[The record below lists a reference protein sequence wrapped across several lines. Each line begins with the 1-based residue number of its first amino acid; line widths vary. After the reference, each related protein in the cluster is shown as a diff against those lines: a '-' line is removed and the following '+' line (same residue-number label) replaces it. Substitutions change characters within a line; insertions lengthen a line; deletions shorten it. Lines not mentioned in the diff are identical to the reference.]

1 MFGDSLI
8 VGLIVLLLCGAAFF
22 YMYVRMTF
30 LEKKFVVMESILVDL
45 RVAMDSLLMEHMAQP
60 AAPIAMTPGVPLPP
74 VASEESNDSIP
85 EEQFYRSVLEQAQTE
100 DAEAANEG
108 VSADAALESFATQAP
123 ELPEDT
129 APEPVKSA
137 EPDLDGMNRQD
148 LITLAESKGLRVKRS
163 MNRNEIINLLR
174 RTEPTQN
181 QVIPTGAEN
190 VSGSTGSIQQ
200 LGASLDGTGSVGLDQ
215 NNFAQ

>member
-100 DAEAANEG
+100 DEG

-123 ELPEDT
+123 ELPEAA
-129 APEPVKSA
+129 APEPVNSA
-137 EPDLDGMNRQD
+137 EPDLDKMNRQE
-148 LITLAESKGLRVKRS
+148 LTTLAESKGLRVKRS